1 MKIRMRIWACIAV
14 LSLLPLSSAVAS
26 VAEPEY
32 TIAEFAVDLA
42 KMLTNKADFSTVE
55 AASYL
60 AQIGV
65 ELPGTLDSG
74 VNEQS
79 LADMLTQVGVHVG
92 TTNPERLVTART
104 AEHLFQ
110 MFDSN
115 DTLFAGELFKT
126 CQQGS
131 GEPRQCI
138 TDADCAPGHS
148 CTVVNSIKCQ
158 SGPND
163 GEFCES
169 DADCPM
175 GTCKIPPG
183 QQRKLDPASPSD

>member
-1 MKIRMRIWACIAV
+1 MKSKIRIGACVAV
-14 LSLLPLSSAVAS
+14 LSLLSLSLAVAS

-42 KMLTNKADFSTVE
+42 KMMTNNADFSAAE

-60 AQIGV
+60 EQVGV
-65 ELPGTLDSG
+65 ELPDTPDSW
-74 VNEQS
+74 VNEQN
-79 LADMLTQVGVHVG
+79 LVDMLTQVGLQVG
-92 TTNPERLVTART
+92 TSNPERIVTARS
-104 AEHLFQ
+104 AKHLFQ

-115 DTLFAGELFKT
+115 DTLFGGELFKT

-148 CTVVNSIKCQ
+148 CTVVNSIKCH

-163 GEFCES
+163 GAFCES

-183 QQRKLDPASPSD
+183 QKRKLDPASPID